1 LDDKRN
7 IPRDTALAMSRP
19 SAEALDALKAHYTR
33 WQVGDWTDGSIFD
46 AYAVGVFPDPTPH
59 PQYGR
64 EAMRTYM
71 RRFLE
76 GWKDIRIEADSFR
89 SIGDTFLVE
98 VQLIG
103 TGRESGL
110 STQDRAFHVWT
121 FRGTKAVRLDFFSRE
136 SDARQAAGLSN

>member
-1 LDDKRN
+1 
-7 IPRDTALAMSRP
+7 MSRP
-19 SAEALDALKAHYTR
+19 PIGALNELKANYSR

-46 AYAVGVFPDPTPH
+46 PYAVGVFPDPSPH

-64 EAMRTYM
+64 EAMRAYM

-76 GWKDIRIEADSFR
+76 GWKDIRIEAESIR
-89 SIGDTFLVE
+89 AIGDTFLVE
-98 VQLIG
+98 VYLIG

-121 FRGTKAVRLDFFSRE
+121 FRGAKAIRLEFFSRE
-136 SDARQAAGLSN
+136 SDALEAAGLSA